1 LHYIIIKETNHS
13 STKVIEVNFLAMNI
27 FNKLQQL
34 QQLHELIAQ
43 GNTGRPENLATALG
57 VTRARLY
64 MLIDE
69 LKSLNH
75 SINYSRRKQTFYYHR
90 AGTSNSMA

>member
-1 LHYIIIKETNHS
+1 
-13 STKVIEVNFLAMNI
+13 MNV

-34 QQLHELIAQ
+34 QQLHELIQQ
-43 GNTGRPENLATALG
+43 GNTGCPENLANALG
-57 VTRARLY
+57 ITRAHLH

-75 SINYSRRKQTFYYHR
+75 SINYSRRKQTFYYQ
-90 AGTSNSMA
+90 SNAKLTNAV

>member
-1 LHYIIIKETNHS
+1 
-13 STKVIEVNFLAMNI
+13 MNV

-34 QQLHELIAQ
+34 QQLHELIEQ

-57 VTRARLY
+57 VTRAKLY

-69 LKSLNH
+69 LKSFNH
-75 SINYSRRKQTFYYHR
+75 SINYSRRKQTFYYH
-90 AGTSNSMA
+90 SNSSINSMA